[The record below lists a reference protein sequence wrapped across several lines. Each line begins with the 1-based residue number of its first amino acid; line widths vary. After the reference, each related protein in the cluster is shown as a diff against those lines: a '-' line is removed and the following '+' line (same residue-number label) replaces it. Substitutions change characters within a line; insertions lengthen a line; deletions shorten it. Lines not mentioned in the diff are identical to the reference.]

1 MVILFFP
8 FLKMINMYMMEF
20 QGVSPM
26 DPSQPESIPI
36 ALSVFHSSFNIINV
50 LLLVGFVKPIAAI
63 VTKMV
68 KSSGEDDEYH
78 LEFIGNVIIQTPDI
92 SILEARKEIFKFGN
106 ITTKM
111 SEFVQ
116 TLIVKKKE
124 KKRRKLM
131 DRIQK
136 HEEITD
142 RVEVEIANF
151 LAKVAE
157 GNISESSSVKI
168 QSLLSINN
176 DLERIA
182 DIFFQMSLNVQKKNE
197 SNLWFTDQQTENL
210 MEQFKLVDEAFEIM
224 DLNLDMDYAKV
235 RLTGAK
241 IKEKEI
247 NAKRSQFRKE
257 HLKKIAKG
265 EYDILSGMIYID
277 LIASLEK
284 VGDHIINVTEAI
296 TEKI

>member
-1 MVILFFP
+1 
-8 FLKMINMYMMEF
+8 
-20 QGVSPM
+20 
-26 DPSQPESIPI
+26 
-36 ALSVFHSSFNIINV
+36 
-50 LLLVGFVKPIAAI
+50 
-63 VTKMV
+63 
-68 KSSGEDDEYH
+68 
-78 LEFIGNVIIQTPDI
+78 
-92 SILEARKEIFKFGN
+92 
-106 ITTKM
+106 
-111 SEFVQ
+111 
-116 TLIVKKKE
+116 
-124 KKRRKLM
+124 M

-235 RLTGAK
+235 RLTGAQN
-241 IKEKEI
+241 KEKEI